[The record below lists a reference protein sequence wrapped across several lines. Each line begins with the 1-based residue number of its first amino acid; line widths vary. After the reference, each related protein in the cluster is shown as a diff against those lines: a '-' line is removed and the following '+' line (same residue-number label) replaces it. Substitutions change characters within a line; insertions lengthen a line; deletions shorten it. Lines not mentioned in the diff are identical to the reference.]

1 MTAEHAVSR
10 CAEKAMEL
18 HHLTPRDLARAI
30 GCSEGSIYN
39 LLNERPVQ
47 FKQSQYVSLLL
58 LAGVLNFA

>member
-30 GCSEGSIYN
+30 GCGEGSIYN

-47 FKQSQYVSLLL
+47 FKHSQYVSLLL

>member
-30 GCSEGSIYN
+30 GCGEGSIYN

-47 FKQSQYVSLLL
+47 FKQSQKERGG
-58 LAGVLNFA
+58 A